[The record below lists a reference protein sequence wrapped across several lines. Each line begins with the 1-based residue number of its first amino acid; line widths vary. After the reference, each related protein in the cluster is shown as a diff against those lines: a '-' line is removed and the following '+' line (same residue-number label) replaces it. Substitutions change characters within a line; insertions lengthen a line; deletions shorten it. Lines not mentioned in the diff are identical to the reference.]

1 MKKKVFVKPKIT
13 SKQIKVNYFL
23 NSRFFNSYDKF
34 KSDLIPNVYAQSG
47 CAAGPCFITTAVC
60 SSFGLPD
67 DNPILNTLRQFRDT
81 YMTVDKRKINE
92 VGMYYQIAPL
102 IVNAIDK
109 RKDRDKIYSRIAFES
124 IVPTYELILQNKLDD
139 AYTGYKKLVFKM
151 KKEFLD

>member
-1 MKKKVFVKPKIT
+1 
-13 SKQIKVNYFL
+13 
-23 NSRFFNSYDKF
+23 
-34 KSDLIPNVYAQSG
+34 
-47 CAAGPCFITTAVC
+47 
-60 SSFGLPD
+60 
-67 DNPILNTLRQFRDT
+67 
-81 YMTVDKRKINE
+81 MTVDKRKINE

-102 IVNAIDK
+102 IVNVIDK